1 LARPNDTEDERAERA
16 RRRRNGFAL
25 HLAAYFALIAL
36 VVPLNL
42 FLIAPDTPWFLL
54 PMVGWGAVLAVHCA
68 FAMGLFA
75 LAPSE
80 RR

>member
-1 LARPNDTEDERAERA
+1 VSDASDEERIERA

-25 HLAAYFALIAL
+25 HLAAYFAIVAIL
-36 VVPLNL
+36 VPLNL
-42 FLIAPDTPWFLL
+42 FVIAPGTPWFLL

-68 FAMGLFA
+68 FAMGLFDRA
-75 LAPSE
+75 SSG